1 MKLLEMITRMIQ
13 MSDEILYPIPKK
25 LQQSAIINAK
35 QYESLYKQSI
45 EDPTT
50 FWDGQAK
57 ALVSWSTPYSQVL
70 EGDFNSQ
77 NISWFQN
84 GTLNACYNC
93 VDRHLDTN
101 ANKPAIIWEGNSP
114 HDSRII
120 TFKELHLEV
129 SRFSNVLKALNV
141 SKGDRV
147 CLYMPMIPEA
157 TIAMLAC
164 ARIGAIHSVV
174 FGGFSPEA
182 LKTRLQDADCKV
194 LISADES
201 VRGNKTIPLKENA
214 DKALKD
220 CPNVKHHL
228 VVKNTGREISW
239 NERIDTWYHEAL
251 EGVDDYCPI
260 VDMKSSDPL
269 FILYTSGSTGKPKGV
284 MHGTGGYMVYATAT
298 FKYVFNYQDND
309 IYWCTADVG
318 WITGH
323 SYIVYGPL
331 SNGATT
337 LIFEGVPD
345 YPNHARFWEIIDK
358 HQVNIFYTAPTA
370 IRALRKEGDAWVQ
383 QTSRKSLKILG
394 SVGEPINPDVWEWYY
409 HVVGNQQSAVV
420 DTWWQ
425 TETGGIMITAL
436 PGATPTK
443 PGSATTPFFGILP
456 DVVDENGCPLPA
468 EEHGQLVIR
477 KPWPGMMQT
486 IFGDHNR
493 FIASYLKPVE
503 NCYYTGDSAYQDKS
517 GYFWILGRND
527 DVINVSGHR
536 LGSEELES
544 AFLSHQSVS
553 EAAVVGIPDTITGE
567 SIYAFVTLQSGI
579 EPNEQLKAELIKQVR
594 QTIGPFAKP
603 NTIHWAKSLPKTRS
617 GKIMRRILRHI
628 ATNNLNSLGDTST
641 LADPSVIDLLISER
655 QV

>member
-1 MKLLEMITRMIQ
+1 MIK
-13 MSDEILYPIPKK
+13 MSDENVYPIPTS
-25 LQQSAIINAK
+25 LQKNPIINAN
-35 QYESLYKQSI
+35 QYDSMYKQSI

-50 FWDGQAK
+50 FWDDQAK
-57 ALVSWSTPYSQVL
+57 TLISWSHHYSKVL
-70 EGDFNSQ
+70 DGDFNSQ
-77 NISWFQN
+77 NISWFQD
-84 GTLNACYNC
+84 GMLNACYNC

-114 HDSRII
+114 LVSRII

-129 SRFSNVLKALNV
+129 CRFANVLKKMNV

-157 TIAMLAC
+157 AFAMLAC

-182 LKTRLQDADCKV
+182 LKTRLLDADCKV

-201 VRGNKTIPLKENA
+201 VRGTKTISLKENA
-214 DKALKD
+214 DKALQD

-228 VVKNTGREISW
+228 VIKNTGGHIAW
-239 NERIDTWYHEAL
+239 NGDLDIWYHEAL
-251 EGVDDYCPI
+251 EGVEDYCSI
-260 VDMKSSDPL
+260 VDMESCDPL

-284 MHGTGGYMVYATAT
+284 MHGTGGYMVYATST

-309 IYWCTADVG
+309 VYWCTADVG

-337 LIFEGVPD
+337 LMFEGVPD

-409 HVVGNQQSAVV
+409 HVVGEQQSAVV

-436 PGATPTK
+436 PGATRPK
-443 PGSATTPFFGILP
+443 PGSAATPFFGILP
-456 DVVDENGCPLPA
+456 DVVDDKGLSLPA
-468 EEHGQLVIR
+468 GEHGQLVIR

-486 IFGDHNR
+486 IFGDHKR
-493 FIASYLKPVE
+493 FIESYFKPVKS
-503 NCYYTGDSAYQDKS
+503 CYYTGDSAYQDKS

-553 EAAVVGIPDTITGE
+553 EAAVVGIPNTITGE
-567 SIYAFVTLQSGI
+567 SIYAFITLQSGI
-579 EPNEQLKAELIKQVR
+579 EPNERLKTELIKQVR
-594 QTIGPFAKP
+594 QEIGPFAKP
-603 NTIHWAKSLPKTRS
+603 DIIHWAKSLPKTRS

-641 LADPSVIDLLISER
+641 LADPNVIEQLISER
-655 QV
+655 PV